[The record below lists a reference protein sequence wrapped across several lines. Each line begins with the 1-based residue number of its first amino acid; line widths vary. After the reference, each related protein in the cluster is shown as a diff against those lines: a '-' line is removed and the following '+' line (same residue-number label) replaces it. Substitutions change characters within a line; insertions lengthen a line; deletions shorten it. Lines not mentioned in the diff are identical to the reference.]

1 MDVEQFNNSFVRRT
15 QLGAGCPDKNRGSG
29 LSLPTGQ
36 AGVASPSITLNPRA
50 SGLEFTPRLAGL
62 LSLPDRQHV
71 GFQNFVSSI
80 ASRISHFMSSIVS
93 RLACLT
99 GRQGDDTIPHHQLE
113 KHRPRNG
120 RRCMTIGFPTFRRLE
135 TLKATLKQVVILIL
149 LISCS
154 FTQSIAQKQ
163 KPKKEKF
170 KKGGIVQLRDSLTA
184 YSQSDIFD
192 FPNLHKARFYSDV
205 GKLNHI
211 KSLDKPETQGEMY
224 QSLKMYVKNFGIE
237 NFSKS
242 TPLLWKLA
250 QLSEKHGPK
259 GEAVLLYKLV
269 VKHHQQGIDIKELY
283 KRYQLVETEKKENYV
298 PLDFYYKLVD
308 YRKEIDTL
316 RPPHSVLVNMG
327 DGINS
332 KKEDYGPTMGNVDY
346 VLLFT
351 SKRNPHDERNYNEDL
366 FYALKVD
373 GQWMQAEEF
382 KTINT
387 NYNEGS
393 ACLSQDGKFLYFSR
407 CNAPNSLGNC
417 DLYLAKLGK
426 DSTWTDIKN
435 LGPNLNSS
443 GWDSHPSLSHSGD
456 TLFFASNRVG
466 GFGLSDIY
474 YSLKD
479 KKDNWGKA
487 KNAGPII
494 NTVNSE
500 VSPFFHHRFNVL
512 YYSSNGQP
520 LNFGGF
526 DIYKSYQRSGSWG
539 EPKNIGPLVN
549 GAGDE
554 YYFTIDSQSH
564 DLYYARSLE
573 EDLPTGQAGLP
584 TGQAGKKDLDLHSF
598 PVPMEAQPLA
608 ATELKGSLKDRAGK
622 PQKGIVSVIDLDSA
636 VEVAPKFLREDGTFD
651 FSLINK
657 RNYLLIIQGDDY
669 FRIEEIFFL
678 DGDKEINRVAEPI
691 ETKIAFRSLEFENG
705 KADILS
711 TMHDDLAKLGNFMTD
726 HPKLK
731 LKISGHTDSAGDEKL
746 NLKLSQDR
754 ADAIKK
760 YLMQEF
766 KVVDDRITSIGLG
779 SAKPI
784 ISKEETEDHKQLNRR
799 VEFEIVRE

>member
-1 MDVEQFNNSFVRRT
+1 MGIVQFYKKNLWRAGQARRKAT
-15 QLGAGCPDKNRGSG
+15 G
-29 LSLPTGQ
+29 LSAPT
-36 AGVASPSITLNPRA
+36 PRPTTHIHA
-50 SGLEFTPRLAGL
+50 AAGLEFTPCFAGL
-62 LSLPDRQHV
+62 LSLPDAQYA
-71 GFQNFVSSI
+71 GFQNF
-80 ASRISHFMSSIVS
+80 MSTN
-93 RLACLT
+93 T
-99 GRQGDDTIPHHQLE
+99 GL
-113 KHRPRNG
+113 
-120 RRCMTIGFPTFRRLE
+120 PTFGRL
-135 TLKATLKQVVILIL
+135 ATLKQVVILIL
-149 LISCS
+149 LMSC
-154 FTQSIAQKQ
+154 FLTESIAQKE
-163 KPKKEKF
+163 KSKKEKF

-184 YSQSDIFD
+184 YSQSDIFE
-192 FPNLHKARFYSDV
+192 FPNLHKTRFYSDAA
-205 GKLNHI
+205 KLNQI
-211 KSLDKPETQGEMY
+211 KSLDKPETQDAMY
-224 QSLKMYVKNFGIE
+224 KSLKVYVKNFGIE

-242 TPLLWKLA
+242 TPLLWKLS

-259 GEAVLLYKLV
+259 GEAILLYKLV
-269 VKHHQQGIDIKELY
+269 VKHHQQGIDIKEIY
-283 KRYQLVETEKKENYV
+283 KRYQMVEPEKKENYV

-316 RPPHSVLVNMG
+316 RPPHSILVNMG
-327 DGINS
+327 EGINS
-332 KKEDYGPTMGNVDY
+332 RKEDYGPTMGNVDY

-351 SKRNPHDERNYNEDL
+351 SKRNPHEERNYNEDL
-366 FYALKVD
+366 FYSLKVD
-373 GQWMQAEEF
+373 GQWTQTEAF

-387 NYNEGS
+387 QYNEGS
-393 ACLSQDGKFLYFSR
+393 ACLSQTGKFLFFSR

-417 DLYLAKLGK
+417 DLYVAKLGK

-435 LGPNLNSS
+435 LGPNINSG

-474 YSLKD
+474 YSQKD
-479 KKDNWGKA
+479 KKGNWGKA

-573 EDLPTGQAGLP
+573 ED
-584 TGQAGKKDLDLHSF
+584 KKDLDLHSF

-608 ATELKGSLKDRAGK
+608 TTELKGSLKDRDGK

-678 DGDKEINRVAEPI
+678 DGDKEINRIAEPI

-705 KADILS
+705 KADILTS
-711 TMHDDLAKLGNFMTD
+711 MHDDLAKLGNFMTD

-731 LKISGHTDSAGDEKL
+731 LKISGHTDSAGDEKQ

-760 YLMQEF
+760 YLIHEF
-766 KVVDDRITSIGLG
+766 KLFGDRITAIGLG
-779 SAKPI
+779 SANPI
-784 ISKEETEDHKQLNRR
+784 ITKEETEDHKQLNRR